1 MGEDCFLA
9 LFPELVCLL
18 PDIDKQ
24 QQLLKVHRSELR
36 MKGGSAGSSAEPYVI
51 CATCSQV
58 LSPSD
63 LKHHIASHSLETNF
77 PILGPAVDTNSTWS
91 KR

>member
-1 MGEDCFLA
+1 MGEDCFTA

-18 PDIDKQ
+18 PDIEKQ
-24 QQLLKVHRSELR
+24 QQLLKVHRSEIR
-36 MKGGSAGSSAEPYVI
+36 MKGGALSAEPYVI

-77 PILGPAVDTNSTWS
+77 PVLGPSSSDANSAWS

>member
-1 MGEDCFLA
+1 MGDDCFLA

-24 QQLLKVHRSELR
+24 QKLLKVHRSQMR
-36 MKGGSAGSSAEPYVI
+36 TKGPLAAEPYVI
-51 CATCSQV
+51 CATCNQI
-58 LSPSD
+58 LAPSD
-63 LKHHIASHSLETNF
+63 LKHHISSHSLETNF
-77 PILGPAVDTNSTWS
+77 PALGPSSDSNSAWG